1 MNRLTPSE
9 MYSCYKTKGN
19 LNFKPYKRTLG
30 QFLLVSLLLS
40 VSVFFSSCSQEKP
53 DDADAIRTQISE
65 YNAQILELSQKV
77 STLEKELELMGEKPQ
92 NRVRTPVGVTEM
104 LAQPFDH
111 YFRVNANVEAIREAT
126 ISPETNGQIKQ
137 IMVSKG
143 QRVTR
148 GQVLARLNTSVIEN
162 NISEIKTSLQLAQ
175 TVYNRQ
181 KRLWEQEIGSE
192 IQYLEAKNN
201 YESLQTRLKA
211 MESQFEMA
219 VMRAPFEGVV
229 DEIYVKEGELAMP
242 GIRVMQIINLN
253 QLYINADVSE
263 NFLPMINPND
273 RVILRFPA
281 FPDYEQYVPIHRV
294 GNVINPENRTFRLQ
308 LRIDNPGERFKPN
321 MIASMGILSYSA
333 DEALVVPSILIK
345 QDIQGHFVYVA
356 QKNNGDDLVA
366 KKVYVERGLDG
377 EGRTMIKDGLEPG
390 DLLINQGHNQV
401 SDGTLIEIIEKRNLA
416 SSDK

>member
-1 MNRLTPSE
+1 MSTINSNKMPYSFTSMVNNRVKIIKRSFWQLVLPVLVLSAFIFIT
-9 MYSCYKTKGN
+9 SCT
-19 LNFKPYKRTLG
+19 
-30 QFLLVSLLLS
+30 
-40 VSVFFSSCSQEKP
+40 QEKP
-53 DDADAIRTQISE
+53 NDADAIRTQISE

-77 STLEKELELMGEKPQ
+77 SELEKDLEMMGETTQ

-111 YFRVNANVEAIREAT
+111 YFKVNANVEAIREAT

-137 IMVSKG
+137 ILVSKG

-148 GQVLARLNTSVIEN
+148 GQELARLNTSVIES
-162 NISEIKTSLQLAQ
+162 NISEIETALQLAQ

-181 KRLWEQEIGSE
+181 NRLWEQEIGSE

-201 YESLQTRLKA
+201 YESLQTRLKT
-211 MESQFEMA
+211 MEAQLNMA
-219 VMRAPFEGVV
+219 VMRAPFDGVV
-229 DEIYVKEGELAMP
+229 DDIFVKEGELAMP

-263 NFLPMINPND
+263 NFLPMINPD
-273 RVILRFPA
+273 DMVILRFPA
-281 FPDYEQYVPIHRV
+281 FSDYEQLVPIHRL

-321 MIASMGILSYSA
+321 MIASMGILSYST

-345 QDIQGHFVYVA
+345 QDIQGHYVYVA

-377 EGRTMIKDGLEPG
+377 EGRTMIKDGLQPG
-390 DLLINQGHNQV
+390 DLLINLGHNQV
-401 SDGTLIEIIEKRNLA
+401 SDGTLIEISERRNLA
-416 SSDK
+416 RSNE

>member
-1 MNRLTPSE
+1 MNKLTPSE
-9 MYSCYKTKGN
+9 MLIRFKTKGF
-19 LNFKPYKRTLG
+19 LNFEPYKRTLG
-30 QFLLVSLLLS
+30 RFLLILIFATG
-40 VSVFFSSCSQEKP
+40 SVFVTSCSQEKP
-53 DDADAIRTQISE
+53 DDTDAIRTQISE
-65 YNAQILELSQKV
+65 YNAKILELSQKV
-77 STLEKELELMGEKPQ
+77 STLEKELELLGEKPQ
-92 NRVRTPVGVTEM
+92 NRIRTPVGVTEM
-104 LAQPFDH
+104 LSQPFDH

-137 IMVSKG
+137 ILVSKG
-143 QRVTR
+143 QRITR
-148 GQVLARLNTSVIEN
+148 GQELARLNTSVIES
-162 NISEIKTSLQLAQ
+162 NISEIKTALQLAQ

-181 KRLWEQEIGSE
+181 NRLWEQEIGSE

-201 YESLQTRLKA
+201 FESLQSRLKT
-211 MESQFEMA
+211 MEAQLDMA
-219 VMRAPFEGVV
+219 VMRAPFDGVV
-229 DEIYVKEGELAMP
+229 DEIFVKEGELAMP
-242 GIRVMQIINLN
+242 GIQVMQIINLN

-281 FPDYEQYVPIHRV
+281 FPDYEQYVPIHRI

-345 QDIQGHFVYVA
+345 QDIQGHFVYIA

-390 DLLINQGHNQV
+390 DLIINNGHNQV

-416 SSDK
+416 SSE

>member
-1 MNRLTPSE
+1 MNKLTPPE
-9 MYSCYKTKGN
+9 MFKRFKTKRN
-19 LNFKPYKRTLG
+19 LLFDPYKRTLG
-30 QFLLVSLLLS
+30 QFLLVSIFLTG
-40 VSVFFSSCSQEKP
+40 SVFFSSCSQEKP
-53 DDADAIRTQISE
+53 DEADAIRTQISE

-143 QRVTR
+143 QMVTR

-229 DEIYVKEGELAMP
+229 DEIFVKEGELAMP

-401 SDGTLIEIIEKRNLA
+401 TDGTLIEIIEKRNLA
-416 SSDK
+416 SSEK